1 MLDSASR
8 LSAPVRTEFRRVEP
22 VKEMPSLLSFD
33 REVFRAADRFDA
45 TYWKELVSYWLLVDE
60 ERAGCC
66 AFEANV
72 DFTGDIRDDG
82 TNARLD
88 GSLLLATAGILP
100 TFRGIGLG
108 QMLVYWQICYARRH
122 GFRRVVANVRSRNA
136 AIIDLTRKLGFKV
149 IRTTPGYYSDP
160 QDATVVIEL
169 RLSSPDRD

>member
-1 MLDSASR
+1 
-8 LSAPVRTEFRRVEP
+8 
-22 VKEMPSLLSFD
+22 MPSLLSFD
-33 REVFRAADRFDA
+33 REVFGAADRFDA
-45 TYWKELVSYWLLVDE
+45 TYWKELVSYWLLVDG

-100 TFRGIGLG
+100 TFRGLGLG

-122 GFRRVVANVRSRNA
+122 RFWRVVANVRSKNA
-136 AIIDLTRKLGFKV
+136 TIIGLTRKLGFKV

-160 QDATVVIEL
+160 TDATVVMGL
-169 RLSSPDRD
+169 RLSS